1 MARGWRHSITMGANL
16 TPAVR
21 IADML
26 SGRRGKPRRRAVMAT
41 KPLIQFSPADKEA
54 DLIESTFA

>member
-1 MARGWRHSITMGANL
+1 MGANL

-54 DLIESTFA
+54 DLIEPTFA